1 MTWQNERNHS
11 HNLLLRYVNVLAD
24 VDAAYSTD

>member
-11 HNLLLRYVNVLAD
+11 HNLLLQYVNVFAD
-24 VDAAYSTD
+24 VDAAYSTN